1 MSCPPRWARR
11 RHTSF
16 WVAWMKSV
24 RAARSPCPA
33 LRASAV
39 TASSA
44 DSCAAWGF
52 IQGRIPGY
60 VRDAVMPHASIGRH
74 DK

>member
-1 MSCPPRWARR
+1 
-11 RHTSF
+11 
-16 WVAWMKSV
+16 MKSV

-44 DSCAAWGF
+44 DSCAARGF
-52 IQGRIPGY
+52 IQGRIPGC
-60 VRDAVMPHASIGRH
+60 VRGAVIPHTSIGRH